1 MKLLLLLLLSCL
13 LFQSVTA
20 TTATAVTAAVGSE
33 VASEEEVI
41 RVLRKY
47 AKKTAHHVQDSNDRP
62 PVCSIDIFPRVSK
75 YQNCQGVESQVALR
89 CAAAAP
95 PRRTCQYTEHYIN
108 SSGAECRVDGS
119 FDPIAQI
126 GTDPARP
133 DVCQLDFVSLK
144 DSCIVDALPG
154 FGMKAEVRMKTSPE
168 EEETCTSSLMLL
180 RFSSDGGSIYYND
193 EIPRTAMAV
202 ECAFLTPHTTTL
214 ADTVVRST
222 ALVKT
227 TAVVEKDQGIDA
239 RASSRPTQ
247 VVIKT

>member
-1 MKLLLLLLLSCL
+1 MK
-13 LFQSVTA
+13 T
-20 TTATAVTAAVGSE
+20 GH
-33 VASEEEVI
+33 EEE
-41 RVLRKY
+41 
-47 AKKTAHHVQDSNDRP
+47 
-62 PVCSIDIFPRVSK
+62 
-75 YQNCQGVESQVALR
+75 
-89 CAAAAP
+89 
-95 PRRTCQYTEHYIN
+95 
-108 SSGAECRVDGS
+108 
-119 FDPIAQI
+119 
-126 GTDPARP
+126 
-133 DVCQLDFVSLK
+133 
-144 DSCIVDALPG
+144 DA
-154 FGMKAEVRMKTSPE
+154 
-168 EEETCTSSLMLL
+168 CTSSLMLL